1 MGVTVP
7 NSTDRSARTPS
18 DAPISY
24 VLTPAAEALA
34 RQDRMAPARIA
45 GALVVIPCPAWCTV
59 DHVEQDARFAEDVY
73 HASPR
78 ISLSAPSMTGT
89 TEIVEAWVSQYPFSR
104 SGDTAPYL
112 AFDAAGTGEVAELG
126 RDAALAFADQFEAH
140 ARRLRDMTAS
150 LPDDERPTLPRRR
163 PGATNPP
170 TPRA

>member
-1 MGVTVP
+1 MAVSV
-7 NSTDRSARTPS
+7 STAPAEQPDDS
-18 DAPISY
+18 APIPFS
-24 VLTPAAEALA
+24 LTPAAEALA
-34 RQDRMAPARIA
+34 QQGRMVPARIA
-45 GALVVIPCPAWCTV
+45 GNLVAIPCPPWCTV
-59 DHVEQDARFAEDVY
+59 DHVEQDARFAEDIY

-163 PGATNPP
+163 PGASNPP
-170 TPRA
+170 APRA